1 MYDVF
6 KGDIVAVIKPTY
18 IDFPGG
24 RWVEHFVDKKV
35 YFKAIE
41 SASNNG
47 NFKAIDSKGRLSW
60 LNRVDVIEL
69 K

>member
-24 RWVEHFVDKKV
+24 RWVDHFVDKKV
-35 YFKAIE
+35 Y
-41 SASNNG
+41 S
-47 NFKAIDSKGRLSW
+47 KAIDSKGRLSW

>member
-24 RWVEHFVDKKV
+24 RWVDHFVDKKV
-35 YFKAIE
+35 YFMAIE

-47 NFKAIDSKGRLSW
+47 NFKNNYFKYKQKSCCF
-60 LNRVDVIEL
+60 
-69 K
+69 

>member
-1 MYDVF
+1 MYDVS
-6 KGDIVAVIKPTY
+6 KGDIVTVIKSVY

-24 RWVEHFVDKKV
+24 NWADHFVDKKV
-35 YFKAIE
+35 YFRAIE

-47 NFKAIDSKGRLSW
+47 NFKAIDSKGRLFW
-60 LNRVDVIEL
+60 LNRIEVIDL